1 MMNELLKLFSQ
12 IFSLLVCLGLLIP
25 IYATDNIHEEMID
38 EAAEEA
44 AIDFL
49 MDMDLEALGELEVTL
64 DDVFN
69 IFDGL
74 VKKRNTKMAT
84 GAKQST
90 ERAPSVTTVITAQD
104 IEAIG
109 AIDLDDILK
118 TVPGLH
124 VSKSFLVE
132 NSIYAIR
139 GMHSTNNPEVL
150 MLVNGIPIKTLFFG
164 NRHQAWGGMPVNSIA
179 RIEIVRGPGSAVFG
193 ADAFSGVINI
203 ITKTKDDINGTEIG
217 VRAGSFDTQD
227 TWILHGSNWKGFDI
241 SAALE
246 FHNTDGHREIIEA
259 DAQTYFD
266 TVHNTNV
273 SLVPGP
279 ANISRRN
286 MDARLDIA
294 KGNWQF
300 RTGYQGRRD
309 MGLNVGVAQSLDI
322 DGRYE
327 ADRINA
333 DLTYHNP
340 ILTKYWDVTA
350 QVSHY
355 DAVYRAKNQTINPAG
370 FNNTYPGGRVGS
382 PAIYESNA
390 RFDLSGFYSRFTKH
404 LIRVGTGYYYGDLY
418 KFTQRMN
425 FGRDPATGKPL
436 SPDNTR
442 FVELADTSFA
452 AVRETSRQNWYLFL
466 QDTWSFKPDWELTT
480 GIRYDDYSDFGSTI
494 NPRIAL
500 VWQTSSHFT
509 TKLLYGTAFR
519 APSFT
524 ELYNKAPLS
533 KGNPD
538 LKPEIIQ
545 TLELAFDYR
554 ATEKLNLALNLFT
567 YKIDDV
573 IRSQSAPQIN
583 ALSQNFTVENADTQT
598 GHGFETEI
606 RWKIFK
612 NFSLLGN
619 YSFQRSIDDKYD
631 HDAGKVPQHKIYLRS
646 DWMPIANWYIDT
658 QINWVADRARAYG
671 DPRPELDDY
680 TTVDLTLRHKDIKA
694 PWNVALIVHNLFDA
708 DAYEPSPG
716 PNSSGFISIPNDLPL
731 AGRQWLLELRY
742 KF

>member
-1 MMNELLKLFSQ
+1 MNELLKLF
-12 IFSLLVCLGLLIP
+12 FGTLLIIGLITP
-25 IYATDNIHEEMID
+25 VYATSETSEDSID
-38 EAAEEA
+38 ETSEEA

-49 MDMDLEALGELEVTL
+49 MDIDLEELGELEVTL
-64 DDVFN
+64 DDVFDV
-69 IFDGL
+69 FDGL
-74 VKKRNTKMAT
+74 IKKRSTKMAT
-84 GAKQST
+84 GAKQSI

-109 AIDLDDILK
+109 ATDLDDALK
-118 TVPGLH
+118 MVPGLH
-124 VSKSFLVE
+124 VSKNYVLN
-132 NSIYAIR
+132 NSIYTIR

-150 MLVNGIPIKTLFFG
+150 VLINGIPSKTLFFG
-164 NRHQAWGGMPVNSIA
+164 NRNRAWGGMPVNFIS

-217 VRAGSFDTQD
+217 IRTGSFDTQD
-227 TWILHGSNWKGFDI
+227 AWVLHGSSWKGFDI
-241 SAALE
+241 AAALE
-246 FHNTDGHREIIEA
+246 FHDTDGHSEIIEA

-266 TVHNTNV
+266 KVHNTDV
-273 SLVPGP
+273 SLTPGP
-279 ANISRRN
+279 VNMSRRN

-309 MGLNVGVAQSLDI
+309 MGVGVGTSQVLDP

-340 ILTKYWDVTA
+340 IFTKYWDVTA
-350 QVSHY
+350 QASHY
-355 DAVYRAKNQTINPAG
+355 DAVYRVHNQTLNPPG
-370 FNNTYPGGRVGS
+370 FNNAYPSGRIGD
-382 PAIYESNA
+382 PAIYERHA
-390 RFDLSGFYSRFTKH
+390 RFDLSGFYTRFNKH
-404 LIRVGTGYYYGDLY
+404 LIRAGTGYYYGDLY

-425 FGRDPATGKPL
+425 FSRNPATGKPL
-436 SPDNTR
+436 PPSNTQ
-442 FVELADTSFA
+442 FFEFADTKFA
-452 AVRETSRQNWYLFL
+452 AVRETSRENWYIFL
-466 QDTWSFKPDWELTT
+466 QDTWSFMPNWELTA
-480 GIRYDDYSDFGSTI
+480 GVRYDDYDDFGSTV
-494 NPRIAL
+494 NPRLAL
-500 VWQTSSHFT
+500 VWQTRPNLT
-509 TKLLYGTAFR
+509 TKLLYGSAFR

-524 ELYNKAPLS
+524 ELYNKSPLS
-533 KGNPD
+533 KGNPN

-554 ATEKLNLALNLFT
+554 ANEKLNLALSLFT

-573 IRSQSAPQIN
+573 IRSQSEPLVDSIAK
-583 ALSQNFTVENADTQT
+583 NFTVQNADTQT

-606 RWKIFK
+606 RWKLFK

-631 HDAGKVPQHKIYLRS
+631 HDVGKAPQHKVYLRS
-646 DWMPIANWYIDT
+646 DWMPVPNWYIDT
-658 QINWVADRARAYG
+658 QLNWVADRARAYG
-671 DPRPELDDY
+671 DSRPELDDY
-680 TTVDLTLRHKDIKA
+680 ATIDLTLRHKEMKA
-694 PWNVALIVHNLFDA
+694 PWNIALIVHNLFDT
-708 DAYEPSPG
+708 DAYEPTPG
-716 PNSSGFISIPNDLPL
+716 PNASGFISIPNDLPL